1 MYVALLANF
10 SMIDSN
16 VLSHYFIG
24 PNIDDTLRAIRQGKV
39 TDEDV
44 NKLLAVF
51 QTQGT
56 DDGS

>member
-1 MYVALLANF
+1 
-10 SMIDSN
+10 MIDSN
-16 VLSHYFIG
+16 VLSHYFLG

-56 DDGS
+56 DDGSFLK